1 MGVEKSHNADGIIA
15 EIEWLKTIL
24 EQRRKIN
31 AGEISGS
38 VFSVPPPKHEA
49 GSHYYNFL
57 QRHNLSTEERL
68 LLILAIAPH
77 VYPDALDIFKAA
89 GSIPSSFGGVIGKN
103 RAFLPTGET
112 FMFIVAGNDIAAR
125 IRLLKLF
132 GKEHFFYQ
140 ENFLTLHSTDNGE
153 PELSG
158 LLSASTDLVDLLL
171 HGQISKPDLSP
182 DFPASLLQSEMN
194 WEDLVLPAAT
204 RQQLLDME
212 LWLKHASK
220 ISSDPKL
227 GKKLKPGY
235 KALFYG
241 PPGTGKTL
249 SASVIGKK
257 TGKDVYRID
266 LSAIVSKYIGETE
279 KNLCRLFDR
288 AERKDWILFFDE
300 ADALFGKRTAV
311 NDAHDRYANQE
322 VSYLLQRIEYH
333 KGLVILAS
341 NMKNNLDA
349 AFLRR
354 FQSVVYFPL
363 PKVEERLSLWQKTFS
378 EFLPPEK
385 NISLQDIAKKYELS
399 GSLITNIVAYST
411 LKAMNA
417 NSPVITSEI
426 LYDGIMREMT
436 KEGKT
441 M

>member
-1 MGVEKSHNADGIIA
+1 VGVKESHNTDGIVS
-15 EIEWLKTIL
+15 EIEWLKNIL
-24 EQRRKIN
+24 EQRRRIN
-31 AGEISGS
+31 AKEVSDNI
-38 VFSVPPPKHEA
+38 FSTPPPKHEA
-49 GSHYYNFL
+49 GSHYNSFL
-57 QRHNLSTEERL
+57 QKYNLNTEERL
-68 LLILAIAPH
+68 LLILALVPH
-77 VYPDALDIFKAA
+77 ICPDTLDVFKTQ
-89 GSIPSSFGGVIGKN
+89 GSIPSSFGGVIGKS

-112 FMFIVAGNDIAAR
+112 FMFIVAGDVIAAR
-125 IRLLKLF
+125 VQLLKLF
-132 GKEHFFYQ
+132 SKDHLFFR
-140 ENFLTLHSTDNGE
+140 ENFLTLQSADKGE
-153 PELSG
+153 PEMNG
-158 LLSASTDLVDLLL
+158 LLSASRDLLDLLL
-171 HGQISKPDLSP
+171 QGHITKPGLSP
-182 DFPASLLQSEMN
+182 DFPAALLQSEMS
-194 WEDLVLPAAT
+194 WEDLVLPSAT
-204 RQQLLDME
+204 RHQLLEME

-220 ISSDPKL
+220 IFADPNL

-249 SASVIGKK
+249 SASVIGKR
-257 TGKDVYRID
+257 TGRDVYRID

-279 KNLCRLFDR
+279 KNLSDLFDR

-300 ADALFGKRTAV
+300 ADALFGKRIAV

-333 KGLVILAS
+333 KGLVIIAT
-341 NMKNNLDA
+341 NMKSNLDA

-363 PKVEERLSLWQKTFS
+363 PKAEERLNLWKKTFS

-385 NISLQDIAKKYELS
+385 NIPLSEIAKKYELS

-411 LKAMNA
+411 LKAMNE

-426 LYDGIMREMT
+426 LYDGIVRELT

-441 M
+441 L